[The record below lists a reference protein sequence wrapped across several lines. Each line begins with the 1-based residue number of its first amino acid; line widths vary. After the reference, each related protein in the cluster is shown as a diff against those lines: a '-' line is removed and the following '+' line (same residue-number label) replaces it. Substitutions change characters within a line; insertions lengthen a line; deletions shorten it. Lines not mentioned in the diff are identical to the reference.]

1 MKKNLFGAV
10 SAALAL
16 ALAITSFG
24 CESGN
29 DSPIRAVTDADR
41 AALDGTVF
49 KYVATP
55 TEYTA
60 LGTPASEEETKVG
73 KTGSTAAG
81 WAYNKFENGSQN
93 YNIKSGEWGKVDV
106 TKPAVG
112 DVINTKAE
120 TIALN
125 AKDNTFERGSSST
138 AYAVRELILSTTTTP
153 DGAAAYDIVNAT
165 ASQTDQERIDA
176 AKTALTTAK
185 NETADAQTA
194 FNTAY
199 NGLSAAEKAAF
210 DAMTEADKKTA
221 QTTYAA
227 LAAKKTAQ
235 EAAQNQ
241 FDWATVWKEGA
252 RYSILDTKTVNGATT
267 GSLKYLTKLDKD
279 GKVVKTVDKKGGE
292 AKAAATGSYKVVD
305 SGYNT
310 GSILITKLVK
320 GDNTYVF
327 DDDNDHYT
335 LNGLEIYSSKISV
348 DFDTQTTTKGKTT
361 YSKKGRTLLI
371 SNGTLTSQKIETNNS
386 TVTADGNKTYAFLL
400 NSSNDTPKKAV
411 DDAGNTAAGNTGV
424 NLYAASYSYVLQ
436 K

>member
-29 DSPIRAVTDADR
+29 DSPVRAVTDADR
-41 AALDGTVF
+41 AALDGSVF

-55 TEYTA
+55 TEYTGT
-60 LGTPASEEETKVG
+60 GTPVTEEETKVG
-73 KTGSTAAG
+73 KTGSTVAG
-81 WAYNKFENGSQN
+81 FAYNKFENGSQN
-93 YNIKSGEWGKVDV
+93 YNIKSGDWGKVDV

-125 AKDNTFERGSSST
+125 AKDNTFEYGSSSS

-153 DGAAAYDIVNAT
+153 DGAAAYDIIT
-165 ASQTDQERIDA
+165 ASVSQTDQERIDA

-194 FNTAY
+194 FNTVY
-199 NGLSAAEKAAF
+199 NGLSAADKAAF
-210 DAMTEADKKTA
+210 DAMTEDQKKAAQTTYATLADKKTA
-221 QTTYAA
+221 QT
-227 LAAKKTAQ
+227 
-235 EAAQNQ
+235 AAQNQ
-241 FDWATVWKEGA
+241 FDWSTVWKEGA

-386 TVTADGNKTYAFLL
+386 TVTADVNKTYAFLL
-400 NSSNDTPKKAV
+400 NSSNDTPKKAA
-411 DDAGNTAAGNTGV
+411 DDAGNTAAGHSGV